1 MTPGDAYRVGVAR
14 PRKPATRPVVVS
26 HRPIVNSNLPVSY
39 LCIQPERGVA
49 AIPTC
54 KATAFSRRLRE

>member
-39 LCIQPERGVA
+39 STRAVGCGDTYLRGDGVFA
-49 AIPTC
+49 AM
-54 KATAFSRRLRE
+54 A

>member
-1 MTPGDAYRVGVAR
+1 MTPGEAYWVGR
-14 PRKPATRPVVVS
+14 PAEETRNPVVVS

-54 KATAFSRRLRE
+54 KATAFSRRWRE